1 MGRYPQ
7 GRKAALRG
15 LWLAA
20 LAIAGQ
26 LLLPFLL
33 AFEIAL
39 AAPHGDGEIGLAL
52 CSITQHAAVPK
63 PGNERTGH
71 HTAPVGCPIC
81 QALATAQLFTQ
92 PPAVALPLP
101 RIATTIARPSAPR
114 WRPTVAST
122 APYRARAPPSS
133 V

>member
-1 MGRYPQ
+1 MGRNPQ
-7 GRKAALRG
+7 GRKAAPRG

-52 CSITQHAAVPK
+52 CSITQHAAVPPAPFPHNNK
-63 PGNERTGH
+63 LVPYSPVTCNKQSIKLPGLVSFGYLD
-71 HTAPVGCPIC
+71 
-81 QALATAQLFTQ
+81 ALDKHYHL
-92 PPAVALPLP
+92 L
-101 RIATTIARPSAPR
+101 
-114 WRPTVAST
+114 
-122 APYRARAPPSS
+122 
-133 V
+133 